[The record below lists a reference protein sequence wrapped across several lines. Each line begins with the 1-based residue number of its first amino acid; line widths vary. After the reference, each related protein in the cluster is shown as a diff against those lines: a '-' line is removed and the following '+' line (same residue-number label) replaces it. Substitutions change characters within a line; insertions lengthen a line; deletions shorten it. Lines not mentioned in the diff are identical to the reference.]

1 MFTGLVEA
9 VGIVISLESRG
20 EQARLTLELPFASE
34 LKPGDSVAINGCCL
48 TVAEISAA
56 GVSFDLLAQ
65 TLKVTSLGELT
76 ACSKVNL
83 ERAMMVGDRFGGHFV
98 QGHVDATGKITRLE
112 TRGQDHIIAVSL
124 PPEIHR
130 LCVDKGSL
138 AIDGISLTIA
148 ELTENEAV
156 FWITPHTWEFTH
168 LHAVHIGQTVN
179 LEADMLA
186 KYVAKLVSARLP
198 DSSSLS
204 S

>member
-1 MFTGLVEA
+1 MKSKWLLLVAPLLVHRLSANERRAQHHAVDERRVEA
-9 VGIVISLESRG
+9 VAISDCVQHS
-20 EQARLTLELPFASE
+20 
-34 LKPGDSVAINGCCL
+34 SVE
-48 TVAEISAA
+48 VE
-56 GVSFDLLAQ
+56 
-65 TLKVTSLGELT
+65 
-76 ACSKVNL
+76 
-83 ERAMMVGDRFGGHFV
+83 GGHFV
-98 QGHVDATGKITRLE
+98 QGHVDATGKITHLE